1 MKKASFHGH
10 LPKDRNYKYLMTIN
24 DNGRDWYVFVNTK
37 KGYPHFI
44 HWKVFLNGSGES
56 KANYWICYS
65 VNLKRIVLDEDGKRF
80 MEDFFL
86 ETANMIEDIS
96 MYLTENYNKEQ
107 KKDGKEQSL

>member
-1 MKKASFHGH
+1 MKKASFWGH

-24 DNGRDWYVFVNTK
+24 DKGRDWYVFVNTK
-37 KGYPHFI
+37 EGYPYYV
-44 HWKVFLNGSGES
+44 HWKVVLNGSGES

-65 VNLKRIVLDEDGKRF
+65 VNLKTIVLDEDGKRF
-80 MEDFFL
+80 REDFFL

-107 KKDGKEQSL
+107 KKDEKEQSL